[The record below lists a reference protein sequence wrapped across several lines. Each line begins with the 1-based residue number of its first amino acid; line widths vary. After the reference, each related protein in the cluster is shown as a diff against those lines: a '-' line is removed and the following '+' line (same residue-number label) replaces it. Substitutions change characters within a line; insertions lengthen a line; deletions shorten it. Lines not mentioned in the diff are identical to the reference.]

1 MVQLP
6 PKSRVLQLM
15 VYMGLA
21 GALAGCETTSLVPA
35 TLGAAPATVHSE
47 PPVEI
52 YSRIARSA
60 LTCWFGS
67 QGSLKKTHIFHADV
81 APEALGGGAEIV
93 VHERDNAAE
102 NPRSFKAYIVV
113 IAPAAGG
120 SSLTAQNLRMP
131 LDVAKEMHADVV
143 RWAKGKPD
151 CGTVIGI
158 GGWAQQPQG
167 SQAAPIA
174 TGSVKNKKAR

>member
-6 PKSRVLQLM
+6 AKSRASQLS
-15 VYMGLA
+15 VYIGLA
-21 GALAGCETTSLVPA
+21 GTLAGCETTSLVPA

-52 YSRIARSA
+52 YSRIARGA
-60 LTCWFGS
+60 LMCWFGS

-81 APEALGGGAEIV
+81 APEARGGGAEIV

-102 NPRSFKAYIVV
+102 NPRSFKAYTVV
-113 IAPAAGG
+113 ITPAAGG
-120 SSLTAQNLRMP
+120 ASLTAQSLRMP
-131 LDVAKEMHADVV
+131 LDVAQEMHADVL
-143 RWAKGKPD
+143 RWAKGKSE
-151 CGTVIGI
+151 CGTVIGV
-158 GGWAQQPQG
+158 GGWAQQPQEP
-167 SQAAPIA
+167 QAAPIA